1 MSLSQKIDEDMRN
14 AMKSGDKERAGTL
27 KMLKSDITYEK
38 AKTGEDPSDEQVL
51 DVINRASKRRKEAI
65 KEYEA
70 AGRAD
75 LAATEAAELKIIE
88 EYLPEQ
94 MTEEQI
100 SAALDK
106 ILAEAGEVNQKM
118 FGKLMGI
125 ASKELKGKADGSVIK
140 DILQKKLGAS

>member
-38 AKTGEDPSDEQVL
+38 AKTGEEPTDEQVL
-51 DVINRASKRRKEAI
+51 DVIKRTAKKRKEAA

-118 FGKLMGI
+118 FGKLMGL
-125 ASKELKGKADGSVIK
+125 ASKELKGKADGTVIK
-140 DILQKKLGAS
+140 DILQKKLEGR